1 MRHALM
7 FINLYLYLFVD
18 CEVGDWGEYGDCSTT
33 CGAGISSRTRDVLV
47 VPDSGGEKCPNLL
60 DTQPCF
66 QPPCPDGKT
75 LFSLNELKLYLV
87 EQVRF
92 IHTSLIPKL
101 RCKFLIQ

>member
-1 MRHALM
+1 M
-7 FINLYLYLFVD
+7 FIKLYLYLFVD
-18 CEVGDWGEYGDCSTT
+18 CVVGDWGEYGDCSTT

-75 LFSLNELKLYLV
+75 LFSQNHLKLYLV
-87 EQVRF
+87 EQVSF
-92 IHTSLIPKL
+92 IHTSLISKL
-101 RCKFLIQ
+101 RCEFLIQ